1 MKGQEMR
8 AMTPEELSRRL
19 DDLYTELF
27 NLRFQVATRQL
38 SNTSRMREV
47 RRDIARAQTI
57 LHELEQNAEVK

>member
-1 MKGQEMR
+1 MKAQEMR
-8 AMTPEELSRRL
+8 AMTSEELSHRL
-19 DDLYTELF
+19 DELYTELF

-57 LHELEQNAEVK
+57 LHEFEQNPEVS